1 MLIQAVVYSRRSS
14 RKPFTFPEHW
24 LVTSQIDVQSFIQAA
39 IFEEQKLSQNGESD
53 TLGSSDLGRPT
64 SYRALSKRQ
73 VAYFSP
79 RLGVLNNIPFVIPFE
94 VRVSIFRHFVANDM
108 MSRGGVDRFSRR
120 GRTRVVV
127 RRGKI
132 AQDGFDK
139 LQEVDLK
146 SSLEI
151 VFIDQFGNE
160 E

>member
-1 MLIQAVVYSRRSS
+1 
-14 RKPFTFPEHW
+14 
-24 LVTSQIDVQSFIQAA
+24 
-39 IFEEQKLSQNGESD
+39 
-53 TLGSSDLGRPT
+53 
-64 SYRALSKRQ
+64 
-73 VAYFSP
+73 
-79 RLGVLNNIPFVIPFE
+79 
-94 VRVSIFRHFVANDM
+94 M

-120 GRTRVVV
+120 GRTRIVV
-127 RRGKI
+127 RRDKI